1 MKDLNRM
8 MFVEIGQ
15 RSNCI
20 IGLDQIFLRVACSR
34 KRNVDVN
41 INLFQSIF
49 IRRINL
55 VNLTNRVDKQN
66 R

>member
-20 IGLDQIFLRVACSR
+20 IGLDQIFYVLLVHGKETSMLILICF
-34 KRNVDVN
+34 NQY
-41 INLFQSIF
+41 LFDELTW
-49 IRRINL
+49 RI
-55 VNLTNRVDKQN
+55 
-66 R
+66 

>member
-20 IGLDQIFLRVACSR
+20 IGLDQIFLRVACSCHG
-34 KRNVDVN
+34 KETSMLILICFNQY
-41 INLFQSIF
+41 LFDE
-49 IRRINL
+49 
-55 VNLTNRVDKQN
+55 LTW
-66 R
+66 

>member
-20 IGLDQIFLRVACSR
+20 IGLDQIFLRVACSCHG
-34 KRNVDVN
+34 KETSMLILICFNQY
-41 INLFQSIF
+41 LFDELTW
-49 IRRINL
+49 RI
-55 VNLTNRVDKQN
+55 
-66 R
+66 